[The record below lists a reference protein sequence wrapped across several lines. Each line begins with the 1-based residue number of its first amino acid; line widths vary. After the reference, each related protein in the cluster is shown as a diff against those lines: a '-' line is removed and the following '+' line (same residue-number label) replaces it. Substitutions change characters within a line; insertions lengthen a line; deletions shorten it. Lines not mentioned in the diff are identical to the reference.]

1 MNQITVIKKN
11 GTTFNL
17 FDKAI
22 PRAVESATQ
31 NVELLGRDTV
41 SLTVKSALP
50 ITFDVG
56 DKIVIIG
63 RVYTLNLPPVER
75 KAGARLYF
83 YDLEFEG
90 MQYELMRA
98 AYSVNVDTTTNEIQ
112 DISGD
117 SLTGDLKLFLDVLVS
132 NANRVFGSGSWAV
145 GSYPANTETKTL
157 SFAETD
163 NCLNVLQSLCSEDN
177 YNAEFWITID
187 GFGNMVLNVG
197 ASGSVF
203 ATTFEYGKDKGL
215 YELTRERLAQSNVIT
230 RLHAYGSSK
239 NIVTSKYIMP
249 DGTFRGLRLC
259 LPTKKKGTSF
269 LDDATAISKFG
280 LWEATKHFDDI
291 YPNRTGTVSDYGDTV
306 LKFVDS
312 SMDFDINELEG
323 DGVTTKYLIA
333 GTSAKIHFATG
344 NLAGYE
350 FELEKYDHSTKTFN
364 IIQQTDENGY
374 KFPSETSAAFT
385 IEPGDKY
392 VITDIYLPTSYV
404 TAAENKLLAEA
415 TAYLNKYKSP
425 QVKYSLTVDPMFLKT
440 LIPGA
445 SSNIFWAGDYIPIKD
460 AAMGID
466 TTIRVKS
473 LTRDLIDEYKYTL
486 TITDLPV
493 TVSTVTRIVNELKE
507 LDTIVKYNN
516 LGDPARARRNYKV
529 TGEVLTMV
537 EALQVEAALI
547 GNDPA
552 AQFELVGVSIMANHN
567 GQASAL
573 YASGGIINHNYY
585 PEGGPA
591 SWNITPGS
599 FGSLVAGTPYYL
611 YVKATKGSSNA
622 IYVLSATKIA
632 VESVVGYYHFPVGV
646 LSSVIDNVRVF
657 TSTKGYTL
665 ITGDS
670 IKTGKIQSASVP
682 NMYID
687 LSTGEIRGNFKFTT
701 GQTIQ
706 DYVGG
711 EIGGIKVGASNLLTN
726 SANPLLNANNVGTGT
741 SVLMTNEPEPYYRA
755 TPTAGQVVSLFGAQY
770 MHIAGRDHMSSIY
783 VRQNS
788 GSPVNMTLLQGGNVD
803 DSLKITSVPSGV
815 WTQISTKKYTASGN
829 SFLILVSSL
838 ETITIDYKKV
848 KIEYG
853 TIATDWSPAPEDVQS
868 KISETY
874 EYVDGIKADLQ
885 SQIDGN
891 ITSWFYDYVPL
902 LSNLPASG
910 WTESE
915 KALHLGDLFYNT
927 TTGYAYRFQLVTGVY
942 SWGRITDT
950 DVVKALQDAANAKD
964 TADQKR
970 RIFGVQPYTPYDV
983 GDLWAQG
990 VNGDIYRCINSRQ
1003 TGDFNSND
1011 WEKASKYTDDTAVN
1025 NLEIGNENYY
1035 TGTNELSIWSS
1046 GGSTP
1051 SITRN
1056 TENSQNGF
1064 EIVSSNGGN
1073 LTSARVSQVVK
1084 ENGYHVVTCMI
1095 KVASGTAQID
1105 IDICDNNAGSITA
1118 TTSWQKLQ
1126 VLANV
1131 NNYSSE
1137 IYNFVDIST
1146 YTYCTL
1152 YVKDFMVQRGNKSTS
1167 YKKSTEYLTEALQG
1181 STDISGGLLATNVL
1195 LMKTLAGIIT
1205 GGMSGLAS
1213 DNIGM
1218 WTGGTYQQA
1227 IDALAKVI
1235 FRKDGSG
1242 QLAGGKILWDLAGA
1256 LNVGNFKI
1264 ENGAIVGKDAGAI
1277 ERLKLSIEDI
1287 QSIASMANN
1296 YAYATDVIED
1306 NGYVVLESVF
1316 NPDMGAYFTQIIS
1329 GSTSMTTIVRIV
1341 LPYAT
1346 YINVETPAI
1355 GFNFSN
1361 PENVVSNG
1369 TTRNV
1374 TVKNLSGGTVAT
1386 GNVNTNIQISAAG
1399 TYDVEIYTE
1408 IGVTLADGTGTYVDY
1423 FLYNTF
1429 VKYIES
1435 VEKTWLGKDGFF
1447 SYFSS
1452 SEYIHFKKTQ
1462 GLKVKGATD
1471 LPGVLASG
1479 SISST
1484 GTVSRNFGAKYVS
1497 GSKTGTGTYRINHSI
1512 GHTDYAVQLT
1522 CQTSAR
1528 LAYVGTKYN
1537 DYVIIY
1543 ATNTS
1548 GTLTDTGLE
1557 FLITGSN

>member
-22 PRAVESATQ
+22 PRTVESATQ
-31 NVELLGRDTV
+31 NVEMLGRDTV

-75 KAGARLYF
+75 KAGTRLYF

-117 SLTGDLKLFLDVLVS
+117 SLTGDLKLFLDVLAS
-132 NANRVFGSGSWAV
+132 NANRVFGSGSWSV
-145 GSYPANTETKTL
+145 GSYPASTETKTL

-187 GFGNMVLNVG
+187 GFGNRVLNVG

-291 YPNRTGTVSDYGDTV
+291 YPHRTGTVSDYGDTV

-312 SMDFDINELEG
+312 SMDYDINELES

-333 GTSAKIHFATG
+333 GTSAKIHFTTG

-350 FELEKYDHSTKTFN
+350 FELEKYDHSTKTFT
-364 IIQQTDENGY
+364 IIQQIDENGY

-493 TVSTVTRIVNELKE
+493 TVSTVTRIVNELKQ

-529 TGEVLTMV
+529 TGEVLTMF
-537 EALQVEAALI
+537 ESLQVEAALI

-573 YASGGIINHNYY
+573 YASGGTINHNYY

-632 VESVVGYYHFPVGV
+632 VESVAGYYHFPVGV

-741 SVLMTNEPEPYYRA
+741 SVLMTNEPEHYYRA

-788 GSPVNMTLLQGGNVD
+788 GSPVNMTLLQDGNVD

-853 TIATDWSPAPEDVQS
+853 TIATDWSPAPEDVPS
-868 KISETY
+868 ALKY
-874 EYVDGIKADLQ
+874 LAD
-885 SQIDGN
+885 
-891 ITSWFYDYVPL
+891 
-902 LSNLPASG
+902 
-910 WTESE
+910 
-915 KALHLGDLFYNT
+915 
-927 TTGYAYRFQLVTGVY
+927 
-942 SWGRITDT
+942 
-950 DVVKALQDAANAKD
+950 
-964 TADQKR
+964 
-970 RIFGVQPYTPYDV
+970 
-983 GDLWAQG
+983 
-990 VNGDIYRCINSRQ
+990 
-1003 TGDFNSND
+1003 
-1011 WEKASKYTDDTAVN
+1011 
-1025 NLEIGNENYY
+1025 
-1035 TGTNELSIWSS
+1035 
-1046 GGSTP
+1046 
-1051 SITRN
+1051 
-1056 TENSQNGF
+1056 
-1064 EIVSSNGGN
+1064 
-1073 LTSARVSQVVK
+1073 
-1084 ENGYHVVTCMI
+1084 
-1095 KVASGTAQID
+1095 
-1105 IDICDNNAGSITA
+1105 
-1118 TTSWQKLQ
+1118 
-1126 VLANV
+1126 
-1131 NNYSSE
+1131 
-1137 IYNFVDIST
+1137 
-1146 YTYCTL
+1146 
-1152 YVKDFMVQRGNKSTS
+1152 
-1167 YKKSTEYLTEALQG
+1167 ALQG

-1195 LMKTLAGIIT
+1195 LMKNSVNEIT
-1205 GGMSGLAS
+1205 GGMSGLS
-1213 DNIGM
+1213 TDNVGM
-1218 WTGGTYQQA
+1218 WTGGTYDNA
-1227 IDALAKVI
+1227 INNLAKVI
-1235 FRKDGSG
+1235 LRKDGSG
-1242 QLAGGKILWDLAGA
+1242 QLAGGKILWDMAGA

-1264 ENGAIVGKDAGAI
+1264 EGGAIIGYSSNKQKIKFHTGNIDA
-1277 ERLKLSIEDI
+1277 LSSLAGLITTDPVRYAVNADEEFTNSTAAPFDYNFTAN
-1287 QSIASMANN
+1287 SIGEITVPANTQIN
-1296 YAYATDVIED
+1296 LYFPNVSINPGSAGSVVSSTQFYRIKIGETLIGE
-1306 NGYVVLESVF
+1306 YTSSTPTVVLTAGGTYKIEFVADYHITVEASATTSISVTTTTE
-1316 NPDMGAYFTQIIS
+1316 GYLAYQIGVERFEI
-1329 GSTSMTTIVRIV
+1329 GQNGFYVFYSTTAYVYFRND
-1341 LPYAT
+1341 YGFEARFG
-1346 YINVETPAI
+1346 NI
-1355 GFNFSN
+1355 GLRFITGQSN
-1361 PENVVSNG
+1361 PQKMV
-1369 TTRNV
+1369 
-1374 TVKNLSGGTVAT
+1374 GGTWM
-1386 GNVNTNIQISAAG
+1386 N
-1399 TYDVEIYTE
+1399 
-1408 IGVTLADGTGTYVDY
+1408 L
-1423 FLYNTF
+1423 
-1429 VKYIES
+1429 
-1435 VEKTWLGKDGFF
+1435 
-1447 SYFSS
+1447 
-1452 SEYIHFKKTQ
+1452 
-1462 GLKVKGATD
+1462 
-1471 LPGVLASG
+1471 
-1479 SISST
+1479 
-1484 GTVSRNFGAKYVS
+1484 
-1497 GSKTGTGTYRINHSI
+1497 
-1512 GHTDYAVQLT
+1512 
-1522 CQTSAR
+1522 
-1528 LAYVGTKYN
+1528 
-1537 DYVIIY
+1537 
-1543 ATNTS
+1543 
-1548 GTLTDTGLE
+1548 
-1557 FLITGSN
+1557 

>member
-1 MNQITVIKKN
+1 MNQITVIKKS
-11 GTTFNL
+11 GATFNL
-17 FDKAI
+17 FDKTV
-22 PRAVESATQ
+22 PRTVESATQ
-31 NVELLGRDTV
+31 NVEILGRDTV

-132 NANRVFGSGSWAV
+132 NANRVFGSGSWSV
-145 GSYPANTETKTL
+145 GSYPASTETKTL

-187 GFGNMVLNVG
+187 GSGNRVLNVG

-203 ATTFEYGKDKGL
+203 GTTFEYGKDKGL

-280 LWEATKHFDDI
+280 LWEATKHFEDI
-291 YPNRTGTVSDYGDTV
+291 YPHRTGTVSDYGEEVWNFIDLT
-306 LKFVDS
+306 
-312 SMDFDINELEG
+312 MDFDLNELEA
-323 DGVTTKYLIA
+323 DGVTTKYLIP
-333 GTSAKIHFATG
+333 GTTAKVHFNTG

-350 FELEKYDHSTKTFN
+350 FEIEKYDHNTKTFT

-374 KFPSETSAAFT
+374 KFPSETSSAFQ
-385 IEPGDKY
+385 IAPGDEY

-404 TAAENKLLAEA
+404 TAAESKLLTEA
-415 TAYLNKYKSP
+415 TAYLNKYKNP
-425 QVKYSLTVDPMFLKT
+425 QVKYSLTVDPIFLKD

-460 AAMGID
+460 TAMGID

-473 LTRDLIDEYKYTL
+473 FTRDLIDEYKYTL

-552 AQFELVGVSIMANHN
+552 AQFELVGVSIMANYN

-573 YASGGIINHNYY
+573 YASGGTINHNYY

-591 SWNITPGS
+591 SWNISPGS
-599 FGSLVAGTPYYL
+599 FGSLVAVTPYYL

-632 VESVVGYYHFPVGV
+632 VESVTGYYHFPVGV

-701 GQTIQ
+701 GETVQEYI
-706 DYVGG
+706 GE
-711 EIGGIKVGASNLLTN
+711 EIGEIKVGGKNLVLASLGTYTGTGPLKLYMLSEPLISGETYSISVKGLVGSGASFNVWVNKNNQPALNLNSSGIAQGTFVFGGGAYPSEISVYSEN
-726 SANPLLNANNVGTGT
+726 SANP
-741 SVLMTNEPEPYYRA
+741 
-755 TPTAGQVVSLFGAQY
+755 
-770 MHIAGRDHMSSIY
+770 
-783 VRQNS
+783 
-788 GSPVNMTLLQGGNVD
+788 
-803 DSLKITSVPSGV
+803 
-815 WTQISTKKYTASGN
+815 STVYW
-829 SFLILVSSL
+829 
-838 ETITIDYKKV
+838 V
-848 KIEYG
+848 KIEKG
-853 TIATDWSPAPEDVQS
+853 NKPTDWTPAPEDVPS
-868 KISETY
+868 
-874 EYVDGIKADLQ
+874 
-885 SQIDGN
+885 
-891 ITSWFYDYVPL
+891 
-902 LSNLPASG
+902 
-910 WTESE
+910 
-915 KALHLGDLFYNT
+915 AL
-927 TTGYAYRFQLVTGVY
+927 
-942 SWGRITDT
+942 
-950 DVVKALQDAANAKD
+950 
-964 TADQKR
+964 
-970 RIFGVQPYTPYDV
+970 
-983 GDLWAQG
+983 
-990 VNGDIYRCINSRQ
+990 
-1003 TGDFNSND
+1003 
-1011 WEKASKYTDDTAVN
+1011 
-1025 NLEIGNENYY
+1025 
-1035 TGTNELSIWSS
+1035 
-1046 GGSTP
+1046 
-1051 SITRN
+1051 
-1056 TENSQNGF
+1056 
-1064 EIVSSNGGN
+1064 
-1073 LTSARVSQVVK
+1073 
-1084 ENGYHVVTCMI
+1084 
-1095 KVASGTAQID
+1095 
-1105 IDICDNNAGSITA
+1105 
-1118 TTSWQKLQ
+1118 
-1126 VLANV
+1126 
-1131 NNYSSE
+1131 
-1137 IYNFVDIST
+1137 
-1146 YTYCTL
+1146 
-1152 YVKDFMVQRGNKSTS
+1152 
-1167 YKKSTEYLTEALQG
+1167 EYLADALQG

-1195 LMKTLAGIIT
+1195 LMKTLAGLIT
-1205 GGMSGLAS
+1205 GGMSGLS
-1213 DNIGM
+1213 TDNIGM

-1287 QSIASMANN
+1287 QTIASMASN
-1296 YAYATDVIED
+1296 YAYATDEITDGGGFEIESQYD
-1306 NGYVVLESVF
+1306 SEGGFY
-1316 NPDMGAYFTQIIS
+1316 YTQIIA
-1329 GSTSMTTIVRIV
+1329 GSNSKTTIVQVVI
-1341 LPYAT
+1341 PYAT
-1346 YINVETPAI
+1346 FINVETPAI
-1355 GFNFSN
+1355 GLNYSD
-1361 PENVVSNG
+1361 PGNVVSSG
-1369 TTRNV
+1369 TTRSV
-1374 TVKNLSGGTVAT
+1374 TVKTLAGATVAS
-1386 GNVNTNIQISAAG
+1386 GNVNSNIQITAAG
-1399 TYDVEIYTE
+1399 TYNVHIYTE
-1408 IGVTLADGTGTYVDY
+1408 VGVTLQDGTSTTVDF
-1423 FLYNTF
+1423 FLYNTYI
-1429 VKYIES
+1429 KYIES
-1435 VEKTWLGKDGFF
+1435 VEKTQLGKDGFF

-1462 GLKVKGATD
+1462 GLKVKGSTD
-1471 LPGVLASG
+1471 IPGVLASG
-1479 SISST
+1479 SISSAGSVT
-1484 GTVSRNFGAKYVS
+1484 RTFGAKYTS
-1497 GSKTGTGTYRINHSI
+1497 GSRTTTGTYRINHSI
-1512 GHTDYAVQLT
+1512 GHTNYAVLLT
-1522 CQTSAR
+1522 SQVSAR

-1548 GTLTDTGLE
+1548 GTLTDTGLD
-1557 FLITGSN
+1557 FLITGNN